1 MSSGV
6 FLVSVNGQIESAS
19 IPDVDDLYCKHCFT
33 FGPDWVVTSGTEEG
47 ISQLS
52 KRSND
57 ERQTCTWNFPLEI
70 TFKSTN
76 PFGWPQLV
84 VSVYGLDLF
93 GNDIVR
99 GYGLCHLPIAPGHY
113 KKAVP
118 LFIPESASLLQKFTC
133 WLTGRRPEY
142 VDPRVLAQGEGREV
156 THVQSRGNVQIEFSV
171 MMHNFSASGYSNHVN
186 VHQ

>member
-6 FLVSVNGQIESAS
+6 FLVSVNGQIESAT

-57 ERQTCTWNFPLEI
+57 ERQTCIWNFPLEI

-84 VSVYGLDLF
+84 ISVYGLDLF

-113 KKAVP
+113 KKVKSQ
-118 LFIPESASLLQKFTC
+118 I
-133 WLTGRRPEY
+133 
-142 VDPRVLAQGEGREV
+142 
-156 THVQSRGNVQIEFSV
+156 QSRNSDDTPQTYKLIEAACEE
-171 MMHNFSASGYSNHVN
+171 HGQKPTENTDIRN
-186 VHQ
+186 

>member
-1 MSSGV
+1 MAVLCFACGWRCNNPRLTLHI
-6 FLVSVNGQIESAS
+6 FDRIWLVHYSV
-19 IPDVDDLYCKHCFT
+19 
-33 FGPDWVVTSGTEEG
+33 GTEEG

-84 VSVYGLDLF
+84 ISVYGLDLF

-113 KKAVP
+113 KKVVP